1 MQINDKNFRC
11 LKKIFS
17 QKKSLSCNVSSC
29 NEAESDNEYN
39 ENEHPSGHAT
49 DASKKSQTLT
59 AADTDSSD
67 AGISSMIYLQ
77 KMQSNI
83 N

>member
-1 MQINDKNFRC
+1 MGCRAK
-11 LKKIFS
+11 LKILEIPNTKTIV
-17 QKKSLSCNVSSC
+17 QCNVSSC

-67 AGISSMIYLQ
+67 AGIFSIILTKNAVKY
-77 KMQSNI
+77 
-83 N
+83 